1 MEIRPTFWGVLLVL
15 AAGGAGQWI
24 WGEQVPFFS
33 QVIYLGLFLMAA
45 SFIWAAVSVRGFSL
59 KREARGLRQPLGQ
72 IFEERFEIQNHFPF
86 PRLWLEIRDES
97 NLPGTGGSRIL
108 SAIGARERRTY
119 SAYTFLQRRGEYL
132 LGPTWLVSGDPFGL
146 FVFKSKILTTKTLL
160 VLPCMFPLR
169 RFPSAQGLLPGGKAQ
184 QRRTLEVTPHAA
196 GVREYYPGDALNKIH
211 WPTTVRRDRLMV
223 KEFDQ
228 DPQADVWVVLDA
240 EKSAH
245 IRLAQESAPPKV
257 DQLWLWR
264 QDKSKISLPPDTFEY
279 AVSAAASVS
288 GYFLR
293 QGQSVAL
300 TGAGQCLVTLAAERG
315 ERQLG
320 KILETLALLK
330 SEGNL
335 SLLALVERQLNLI
348 PRGST
353 VVLVTA
359 TCHPSIL
366 VAIDV
371 LSWRDMKPVVVLI
384 DPASFGGEERVEGIL
399 PEISIRGV
407 PVVRLV
413 QGIDLKQALEEGFG
427 VNSGR

>member
-1 MEIRPTFWGVLLVL
+1 MPP
-15 AAGGAGQWI
+15 GAEYYQ
-24 WGEQVPFFS
+24 
-33 QVIYLGLFLMAA
+33 GLT
-45 SFIWAAVSVRGFSL
+45 SKKSL
-59 KREARGLRQPLGQ
+59 
-72 IFEERFEIQNHFPF
+72 
-86 PRLWLEIRDES
+86 
-97 NLPGTGGSRIL
+97 
-108 SAIGARERRTY
+108 
-119 SAYTFLQRRGEYL
+119 
-132 LGPTWLVSGDPFGL
+132 GDP
-146 FVFKSKILTTKTLL
+146 
-160 VLPCMFPLR
+160 
-169 RFPSAQGLLPGGKAQ
+169 
-184 QRRTLEVTPHAA
+184 
-196 GVREYYPGDALNKIH
+196 VRA
-211 WPTTVRRDRLMV
+211 DRLMV

-330 SEGNL
+330 SDGIYPCWRW
-335 SLLALVERQLNLI
+335 SAQLNLI

-353 VVLVTA
+353 VVLVRP
-359 TCHPSIL
+359 HVS
-366 VAIDV
+366 
-371 LSWRDMKPVVVLI
+371 
-384 DPASFGGEERVEGIL
+384 PASWCMTSCR
-399 PEISIRGV
+399 
-407 PVVRLV
+407 
-413 QGIDLKQALEEGFG
+413 A
-427 VNSGR
+427 